1 LSKSS
6 HPPVTI
12 NQQNSSSTS
21 QKQKLKIKRKSK
33 TKTTIKQSVL
43 NADKWTIE
51 KKLTVTQKQ

>member
-12 NQQNSSSTS
+12 NQQNSSTS